1 MSVSLRPKVDIDFLK
16 EVSID
21 DFSNMPFDTEG
32 IEVAQSE
39 ALKKA
44 IMNPK

>member
-1 MSVSLRPKVDIDFLK
+1 
-16 EVSID
+16 
-21 DFSNMPFDTEG
+21 MPFDTEG